1 MNSLDIY
8 DVNISFIT
16 SNTLESQLL
25 DSHFEDKQRI
35 GGNFILKMRE
45 SLWEMIR
52 GEPSFLPEIPQE
64 TEWFPAWKR
73 TSWIIEPWHSPEKEK
88 KEKKKETSH

>member
-25 DSHFEDKQRI
+25 DSHFEDKQGI
-35 GGNFILKMRE
+35 GGNLILKMRE
-45 SLWEMIR
+45 SLWEMMQ
-52 GEPSFLPEIPQE
+52 GEPSFLPEIPQKQKD
-64 TEWFPAWKR
+64 FPPER
-73 TSWIIEPWHSPEKEK
+73 EPHGS
-88 KEKKKETSH
+88 